1 MLISMHVHGGS
12 CFFHAHD
19 FSMVMAVHACSWW
32 FMWFMC
38 FSDMFMFQM
47 FHVFTMF
54 MVVQAITTFTEV
66 HVFFSMV
73 MVVHGFHGHGGS
85 CV

>member
-38 FSDMFMFQM
+38 FSDMFMFSPAYLTKIDKVKKKLKTYL
-47 FHVFTMF
+47 FREAFL
-54 MVVQAITTFTEV
+54 
-66 HVFFSMV
+66 SN
-73 MVVHGFHGHGGS
+73 
-85 CV
+85 